1 MTLQALITHCLGD
14 RDPLTL
20 AREQARCRDAWLL
33 PITDESPVG
42 EDPAYNDDFQFMRE
56 EVNKL
61 SGAQP
66 AQVVRLAEGLLKG
79 SCKDLRVA
87 TYYLWA
93 RLQMDGESGLA
104 DGLNLLAAML
114 DRFPE
119 QVLPSRPNSRRL
131 ALEWLASAKVLD
143 GLARYPAVVKAEAER
158 TVAALAWLEQGVQR
172 WPAQQRPELD
182 ALYSALS
189 ARLAQSGGVE
199 AVVPQNS
206 ASQVTP
212 GPAQDAVLA
221 APKSGRDLLD
231 SGCILAAWLRE
242 QPHGWLSAHRLMRSL
257 RWDTLHEVP
266 PHDAQ
271 GCTRLSPPRSTLSSQ
286 LKRLHV
292 QQRWEELL
300 AQVEHAFAEGVNHY
314 WLDLHWYVHQ
324 SLDSLPEPQRGW
336 VTVVAQDLGMFLERL
351 PGLEALCWDDGTP
364 FASEVTREWIAR
376 EVSAHQPLGWLPV
389 SQATGPLTEGDILA
403 LEGEALAQADS
414 QGVEAALDWLA
425 ARPEG
430 RAGRQRWLLRLL
442 MARVCEQYGKTDL
455 ALHLLSDL
463 DAVGERQAL
472 AGWEPE
478 LQFEIKARLLK
489 LLRVRSQRG
498 DADRA
503 ALALRME
510 TLLAALVAIDPV
522 RAAVL
527 CG

>member
-1 MTLQALITHCLGD
+1 MTLPALVSHCLAD
-14 RDPLTL
+14 RDPLEF
-20 AREQARCRDAWLL
+20 AREQARCRESWLL
-33 PITDESPVG
+33 PIDGESPVG
-42 EDPAYNDDFQFMRE
+42 EEPTYNDDFQFMRE

-61 SGAQP
+61 SGADP
-66 AQVVRLAEGLLKG
+66 AQVARLAEGLLKG
-79 SCKDLRVA
+79 RCKDLRVA

-93 RLQMDGESGLA
+93 RLQMEGELGLA
-104 DGLNLLAAML
+104 DGLNLLAALL

-131 ALEWLASAKVLD
+131 ALEWLATAKVLD
-143 GLARYPAVVKAEAER
+143 GLSRYPAVVKAEAER

-172 WPAQQRPELD
+172 WPVEQRPQLGP
-182 ALYSALS
+182 LYSALA

-206 ASQVTP
+206 APQVAP
-212 GPAQDAVLA
+212 GVEPGAMPV

-231 SGCILAAWLRE
+231 SGRLLAAWLRE
-242 QPHGWLSAHRLMRSL
+242 QPQGWLSAHRLMRSL
-257 RWDTLHEVP
+257 RWDTLHDVP

-271 GCTRLSPPRSTLSSQ
+271 GCTRLSSPRSTLASQ

-300 AQVEHAFAEGVNHY
+300 EQAEHAFAEGVNHY

-324 SLDSLPEPQRGW
+324 ALGKLPEPQRGW
-336 VTVVAQDLGMFLERL
+336 ATVVAQDLGALLERL

-364 FASEVTREWIAR
+364 LASEATREWIAR
-376 EVSAHQPLGWLPV
+376 EVSAHQTLGWLAAPTTV
-389 SQATGPLTEGDILA
+389 SPSIDGDILA
-403 LEGEALAQADS
+403 LEGEALAQADGK
-414 QGVEAALDWLA
+414 GVDAAMDWLA

-430 RAGRQRWLLRLL
+430 RTGRQRWLLRLL
-442 MARVCEQYGKTDL
+442 MARVAEQYGKTDL

-463 DAVGERQAL
+463 DATGERHAL

-489 LLRVRSQRG
+489 SLRVRSQRG
-498 DADRA
+498 DADRV
-503 ALALRME
+503 ALARQME